1 MNNSI
6 KSGFLILSGTIG
18 IVGIIIAAM
27 ISPATSWVTPPGRM
41 IVSILDN
48 GLLIPFILF
57 LIHFF
62 MGYIYVTEKRKIK
75 QKYIN
80 YGGVYMHIFKKIF
93 TILAIIFGSL
103 GLMNIVSTDVALPLM
118 YFFMGLTLLT
128 TAKEFYDKN
137 KKKDAIISIVAAI
150 LVYTATIL
158 KVFA

>member
-1 MNNSI
+1 
-6 KSGFLILSGTIG
+6 
-18 IVGIIIAAM
+18 
-27 ISPATSWVTPPGRM
+27 
-41 IVSILDN
+41 
-48 GLLIPFILF
+48 
-57 LIHFF
+57 

-137 KKKDAIISIVAAI
+137 KKERCHNLDSSCNFGLYSYDSQSICLI
-150 LVYTATIL
+150 LI
-158 KVFA
+158 K

>member
-57 LIHFF
+57 L
-62 MGYIYVTEKRKIK
+62 GYIYVTEKRKIK

>member
-57 LIHFF
+57 LILFLW
-62 MGYIYVTEKRKIK
+62 GRSEERRVGKEC
-75 QKYIN
+75 
-80 YGGVYMHIFKKIF
+80 
-93 TILAIIFGSL
+93 
-103 GLMNIVSTDVALPLM
+103 VSTCRSRWSP
-118 YFFMGLTLLT
+118 YH
-128 TAKEFYDKN
+128 
-137 KKKDAIISIVAAI
+137 
-150 LVYTATIL
+150 
-158 KVFA
+158 

>member
-1 MNNSI
+1 
-6 KSGFLILSGTIG
+6 
-18 IVGIIIAAM
+18 
-27 ISPATSWVTPPGRM
+27 
-41 IVSILDN
+41 
-48 GLLIPFILF
+48 
-57 LIHFF
+57 

-80 YGGVYMHIFKKIF
+80 YGEVYMHIFKKIF

>member
-1 MNNSI
+1 
-6 KSGFLILSGTIG
+6 
-18 IVGIIIAAM
+18 
-27 ISPATSWVTPPGRM
+27 
-41 IVSILDN
+41 
-48 GLLIPFILF
+48 
-57 LIHFF
+57 

-80 YGGVYMHIFKKIF
+80 YGGVYMHIFKKFF

>member
-1 MNNSI
+1 
-6 KSGFLILSGTIG
+6 
-18 IVGIIIAAM
+18 
-27 ISPATSWVTPPGRM
+27 
-41 IVSILDN
+41 
-48 GLLIPFILF
+48 
-57 LIHFF
+57 
-62 MGYIYVTEKRKIK
+62 
-75 QKYIN
+75 
-80 YGGVYMHIFKKIF
+80 MHIFKKIF

-128 TAKEFYDKN
+128 TAKEFYYKN

>member
-48 GLLIPFILF
+48 GLLIHFISYT
-57 LIHFF
+57 FF

>member
-1 MNNSI
+1 
-6 KSGFLILSGTIG
+6 
-18 IVGIIIAAM
+18 
-27 ISPATSWVTPPGRM
+27 
-41 IVSILDN
+41 
-48 GLLIPFILF
+48 
-57 LIHFF
+57 

-103 GLMNIVSTDVALPLM
+103 GLMNIVSTDVAL
-118 YFFMGLTLLT
+118 TLLT

>member
-1 MNNSI
+1 
-6 KSGFLILSGTIG
+6 
-18 IVGIIIAAM
+18 
-27 ISPATSWVTPPGRM
+27 
-41 IVSILDN
+41 
-48 GLLIPFILF
+48 
-57 LIHFF
+57 
-62 MGYIYVTEKRKIK
+62 
-75 QKYIN
+75 
-80 YGGVYMHIFKKIF
+80 MHIFKKIF

-128 TAKEFYDKN
+128 TTKEFYDKN

>member
-57 LIHFF
+57 LILFF

>member
-48 GLLIPFILF
+48 GLLIPYT
-57 LIHFF
+57 FF

>member
-1 MNNSI
+1 
-6 KSGFLILSGTIG
+6 
-18 IVGIIIAAM
+18 
-27 ISPATSWVTPPGRM
+27 
-41 IVSILDN
+41 
-48 GLLIPFILF
+48 
-57 LIHFF
+57 
-62 MGYIYVTEKRKIK
+62 
-75 QKYIN
+75 
-80 YGGVYMHIFKKIF
+80 MHIFKKIF

-128 TAKEFYDKN
+128 TAKDKN

>member
-1 MNNSI
+1 
-6 KSGFLILSGTIG
+6 
-18 IVGIIIAAM
+18 
-27 ISPATSWVTPPGRM
+27 
-41 IVSILDN
+41 
-48 GLLIPFILF
+48 
-57 LIHFF
+57 
-62 MGYIYVTEKRKIK
+62 
-75 QKYIN
+75 
-80 YGGVYMHIFKKIF
+80 MHIFKKIF

-137 KKKDAIISIVAAI
+137 KKKDATISIVAAI

>member
-1 MNNSI
+1 
-6 KSGFLILSGTIG
+6 
-18 IVGIIIAAM
+18 
-27 ISPATSWVTPPGRM
+27 
-41 IVSILDN
+41 
-48 GLLIPFILF
+48 
-57 LIHFF
+57 

-103 GLMNIVSTDVALPLM
+103 RLMNIVSTDVALPLM

>member
-57 LIHFF
+57 LILFLW
-62 MGYIYVTEKRKIK
+62 GIYVTEKRKIK

>member
-6 KSGFLILSGTIG
+6 KSGFLILSGTVG

-57 LIHFF
+57 LILFLW
-62 MGYIYVTEKRKIK
+62 GIYMLLKKRKIN

-118 YFFMGLTLLT
+118 YVFMGLTLLT

-137 KKKDAIISIVAAI
+137 KKKDAIILIVAAI
-150 LVYTATIL
+150 LVYIATIL

>member
-1 MNNSI
+1 
-6 KSGFLILSGTIG
+6 
-18 IVGIIIAAM
+18 
-27 ISPATSWVTPPGRM
+27 
-41 IVSILDN
+41 
-48 GLLIPFILF
+48 
-57 LIHFF
+57 

-93 TILAIIFGSL
+93 TIL
-103 GLMNIVSTDVALPLM
+103 STDVALPLM